1 MTILITI
8 MVTIIICIIM
18 YIIVTIIAETDTPST
33 LEPQGIQNYK
43 IELISFLNKLI
54 SNYK

>member
-1 MTILITI
+1 MTIMTSI

-33 LEPQGIQNYK
+33 LEPQGIQNCK
-43 IELISFLNKLI
+43 IEFISILNKPI
-54 SNYK
+54 SYF